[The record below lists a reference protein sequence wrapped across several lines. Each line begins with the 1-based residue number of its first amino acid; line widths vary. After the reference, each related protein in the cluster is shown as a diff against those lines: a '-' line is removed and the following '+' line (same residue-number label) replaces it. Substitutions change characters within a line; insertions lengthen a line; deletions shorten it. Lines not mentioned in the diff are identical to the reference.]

1 MGARIMSEQKPNGI
15 VAGGRARVRKDY
27 RLEVE
32 AAVRV
37 RYADELAL
45 ARGLRRLLL
54 RLRIRREIE
63 RRLDELAP
71 GKALYLFRGLGAK
84 RRHTL

>member
-1 MGARIMSEQKPNGI
+1 MTARIMSEQKPNGI
-15 VAGGRARVRKDY
+15 VADGRAGVRKEY
-27 RLEVE
+27 RPEVE
-32 AAVRV
+32 AAVRA
-37 RYADELAL
+37 RYADELAR

-71 GKALYLFRGLGAK
+71 GKALYLHRDLSAK
-84 RRHTL
+84 RHHTP

>member
-1 MGARIMSEQKPNGI
+1 MAARIMSEQKPNGI
-15 VAGGRARVRKDY
+15 VADGGAGVRKEY

-32 AAVRV
+32 AAVRA
-37 RYADELAL
+37 RYADELAG

-71 GKALYLFRGLGAK
+71 GKALYLSRGLGAK
-84 RRHTL
+84 RHHTP